1 MRILCFKKQNIYVE
15 YYAGNLPKSTFL
27 HHVPSTVNFFL
38 LASKCFFRA
47 AIFYC
52 TGFTSPDHWNHGR
65 LSHIST
71 NTWHDF
77 SSKLS
82 LDKFL
87 LTQFGIFGLLF
98 PQRLFKSLWTLL
110 QSPPQLVKG
119 DGNLT
124 VFAHAFYMRV
134 LSGGVLN
141 FKNQTPK
148 TTQITS
154 WYMIRSRGCFL
165 QPSYSISF
173 FVLNFKHPDFVDIE
187 SHILSFVIK
196 KCHFGKFP
204 SVAPCS
210 GEPQATILPSAMIA
224 AKALEVAFSCST
236 LLGEPKLENA

>member
-1 MRILCFKKQNIYVE
+1 MRIQCFKKQIIYVE
-15 YYAGNLPKSTFL
+15 YYAGNLPKSTLL
-27 HHVPSTVNFFL
+27 HHVPSTVNLFL
-38 LASKCFFRA
+38 LASRFFFRA

-52 TGFTSPDHWNHGR
+52 TDFTSPDHWNRGR

-124 VFAHAFYMRV
+124 VFAHAF
-134 LSGGVLN
+134 
-141 FKNQTPK
+141 K
-148 TTQITS
+148 TWGFS
-154 WYMIRSRGCFL
+154 WEVSLISR
-165 QPSYSISF
+165 
-173 FVLNFKHPDFVDIE
+173 
-187 SHILSFVIK
+187 IK
-196 KCHFGKFP
+196 QLKQLK
-204 SVAPCS
+204 
-210 GEPQATILPSAMIA
+210 
-224 AKALEVAFSCST
+224 
-236 LLGEPKLENA
+236 